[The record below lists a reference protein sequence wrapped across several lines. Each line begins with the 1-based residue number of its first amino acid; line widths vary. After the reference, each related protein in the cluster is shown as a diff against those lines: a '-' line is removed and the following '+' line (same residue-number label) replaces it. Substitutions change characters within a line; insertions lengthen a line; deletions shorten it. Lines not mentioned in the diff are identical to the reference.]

1 MVNYW
6 KLTKIQFLESTG
18 IQEICEP
25 NKLVIKNAFI
35 NGPKNKVDVTEI
47 IKESNNQINDLPINC
62 IIVDTG
68 KLNEYPG
75 HDIEPGY
82 RKNID
87 IEYVT
92 DESVY
97 EKKDEVDIFCVS
109 EDVSNYKEEKC
120 CYNDEK
126 CCAKEEKCCYNDEK
140 CCAKEE
146 KCCAKEEKCCAKEE
160 KCCAKEEKC
169 CAKEEKCCDKEEKCC
184 DNINKCCASNGG
196 KTNASSSIGDIVVN
210 VKLNSAYDND
220 NDYIQDNS
228 RRRQNNSNQGNKT
241 NNSNQGNETD
251 NSNNS
256 NQGNE
261 TDNSNNSN
269 QGNETDNSNNSNQGN
284 TTHCTE
290 CKRRF
295 KRCICPNIEVKP
307 KHRCHVC
314 NRRHKHCICRN
325 NHYKPCKVSSMLYIP
340 LYSIGR
346 SYLYPNPKNL

>member
-126 CCAKEEKCCYNDEK
+126 CCAKEEKCC
-140 CCAKEE
+140 
-146 KCCAKEEKCCAKEE
+146 
-160 KCCAKEEKC
+160 
-169 CAKEEKCCDKEEKCC
+169 DKEEKCC

-241 NNSNQGNETD
+241 
-251 NSNNS
+251 NNS